1 MSNTIQCPLC
11 KSEIAHSYAFEEQ
24 IKGFLKNKDEQNK
37 KIEEYEI
44 QLSNFKTR
52 EKQIRTDEQ
61 TKAREEIEK
70 NNEKFKAEILQK
82 VQLEADKKAEQ
93 KYKDTLQNE
102 KERYILQG
110 ASNEKIERDKEKL
123 EYEKKEK
130 AWQIDRKRNQRK
142 LEEMSNR
149 LKSSKNVELK
159 GEAQEV
165 LIQQYIEEKYPNFEV
180 IPVPKGAKGDDIHI
194 KVKDSKG
201 KTIGSF
207 GIESKNVAK
216 YSQSWEEKLTKDII
230 KHKLDCAILVTSSM
244 PPNKSA
250 MFWTCGNKVAVV
262 EMNIKSLYI
271 TIDACIMHIFEISKT
286 RKMVGLSNTKQG
298 ELYKRISSQGVA
310 MEIREHLILF
320 AVEQKQIDK
329 DSTSHE
335 MSRNFRLKNLE
346 DKKNSFR
353 RIFSKIA
360 GGDEKLSSAL
370 LNNND
375 ENNNILT
382 IEREN

>member
-1 MSNTIQCPLC
+1 
-11 KSEIAHSYAFEEQ
+11 
-24 IKGFLKNKDEQNK
+24 
-37 KIEEYEI
+37 
-44 QLSNFKTR
+44 
-52 EKQIRTDEQ
+52 
-61 TKAREEIEK
+61 
-70 NNEKFKAEILQK
+70 
-82 VQLEADKKAEQ
+82 
-93 KYKDTLQNE
+93 
-102 KERYILQG
+102 
-110 ASNEKIERDKEKL
+110 
-123 EYEKKEK
+123 
-130 AWQIDRKRNQRK
+130 
-142 LEEMSNR
+142 
-149 LKSSKNVELK
+149 
-159 GEAQEV
+159 
-165 LIQQYIEEKYPNFEV
+165 
-180 IPVPKGAKGDDIHI
+180 
-194 KVKDSKG
+194 
-201 KTIGSF
+201 
-207 GIESKNVAK
+207 
-216 YSQSWEEKLTKDII
+216 
-230 KHKLDCAILVTSSM
+230 M

-375 ENNNILT
+375 ESNNILT